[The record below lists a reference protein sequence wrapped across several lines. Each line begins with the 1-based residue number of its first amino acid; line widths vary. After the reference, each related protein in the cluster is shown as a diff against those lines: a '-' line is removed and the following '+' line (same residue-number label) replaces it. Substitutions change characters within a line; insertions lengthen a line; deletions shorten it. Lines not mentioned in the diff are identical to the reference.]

1 MKVEDGLVGI
11 ADTRVTSGSECITA
25 KKVSLYQ
32 YQGSAMFLMTSGL
45 RSARDK
51 AGPVHDATLDLF
63 AIDDVLVTHVHGDHM
78 NGLEG
83 FAFYKRFVEGKR
95 VRLVASPE
103 VRAAIWD
110 ERLKAPMSALWDG
123 ARFQTLGFDDY
134 FEHVPLDWASPI
146 TVGPFRIRARR
157 TIHHVPT
164 SALLVEAAGRT
175 LGYSSDTAFDPELIE
190 FLSPADLIIHETNF
204 GPAHTPYAALAGLPA
219 DLRTRMRLIHY
230 SDLFDASSSAIAVV
244 REGEVLH
251 P

>member
-1 MKVEDGLVGI
+1 MPDFEVVVLGVGDTFSERHHSTALLLACDGFHLAIDCPDMYRSVLRDAAERSGRGLAI
-11 ADTRVTSGSECITA
+11 AD
-25 KKVSLYQ
+25 
-32 YQGSAMFLMTSGL
+32 
-45 RSARDK
+45 
-51 AGPVHDATLDLF
+51 
-63 AIDDVLVTHVHGDHM
+63 IDHVLITHVHGDHM

-83 FAFYKRFVEGKR
+83 FAFYKRFVEGKK

-110 ERLKAPMSALWDG
+110 ERLKAPMRALWDG